1 MKKRVLSALL
11 VLCMAC
17 GLVSTAWAA
26 DGQATRETAEKPG
39 IMLLNAEDVDQQ
51 TASDSAATPAP
62 TAEPTAEPSA
72 TPNATEAP
80 EATATPAPENSE
92 NADAEPT
99 ATPSATPDT
108 TAGEAEPVE
117 YTAVLEQDGQAL
129 NVVVTAPADAFGE
142 DVQPTLNVTAIEDE
156 TQAADIEAKLTENN
170 IEYDGFVALDIHF
183 TDADGNEIE
192 PAEPVTVRIELPDS
206 IIDSGIDLNTLAVQ
220 HFAEDEAGNVTSVD
234 QVASVAD
241 GTIAL
246 SDEAKAAM
254 EAQAAEN
261 AADPESTEE
270 AGPAHM
276 MLAPAA
282 NNALT
287 PDNGEEETEAP
298 VVAEFEVNGFSSFT
312 ITWNDYANN
321 TSTSVEVVLWDAV
334 EDEELP
340 YSGNIGQF
348 NEQLQSNGEVTFTST
363 TVPQIEGYTFDHAEY
378 GWDYS
383 GYWNGSAVTT
393 ITAENQ
399 RYWSPGFFGL
409 GAGWRNNWV
418 YKIDGQEINGT
429 PTIRLFYTP
438 EGGSEN
444 PGQTVTPEPGHE
456 KTVTWNATDN
466 AYDLTLTV
474 NGTVGSET
482 TPVPVDVLMIVDQS
496 NSMDGSKLTNTKLA
510 MLALIDSL
518 EAQNN
523 VDTRYSIVGFSSKY
537 NSLSGNGTA
546 DDARILST
554 GTNNGWVSANRA
566 KNVIGTK
573 STDWNGNPTVNGG
586 FDVSGG
592 TNYQAGLRL
601 GKTQLDKSR
610 EDATTVVIFLSD
622 GDPTYYIGGGD
633 GQNSLNRQGNGWKAT
648 KTEAGTIR
656 CDTFYSIRIGD
667 ADEAYLTD
675 IRDSVNVPQDQRHYV
690 SANDDGSN
698 LTGFFEDIAE
708 DATKAL
714 NVTHVKI
721 TDTLSDYVEPVL
733 GNDGQPAKLDVVIID
748 NDSDQ
753 KVDNTFGISANY
765 NSDTKEL
772 TLNFPEGYP
781 LNSNYTYKVV
791 MSILPNGTAELYYA
805 QNGSYLPGM
814 IGQEGTGD
822 HANSGGF
829 YSNDGPAKLTYRY
842 PNDMEDRTA
851 DYKMPVVQV
860 KKSYL
865 VLSKALGEGT
875 EAGSAQEFTFEI
887 AIPANAAGT
896 YGAKYT
902 NDESNTEII
911 FAQKPGETN
920 ATATVTLAANEQV
933 YIALPTDTQVT
944 IKETSVDGFTQ
955 TWYQGQSE
963 EPLTPASDGSIEAT
977 LSTTAGQ
984 STNITCVNT
993 AEVVTCNLTIT
1004 KNLVDKDGKPLTVP
1018 GEEGKTFTFTV
1029 TAEGDLAE
1037 KVSDGEYFAEDAQEG
1052 SAAVLEFDQMT
1063 GTPAG
1068 TENPDGTT
1076 STKDTRRTTGTLS
1089 VTVNAGASSASITVA
1104 DLPIGTYTIAEN
1116 TTADSLPSITDYTW
1130 SDVAYGSDYTVDN
1143 ASVTIEK
1150 DELGTL
1156 AVNNKYE
1163 HNNVVLTI
1171 NKQICGLMGDTDST
1185 EQFDFKL
1192 TLSDSATGASVN
1204 KGLY

>member
-26 DGQATRETAEKPG
+26 DGGQATRETAEKPG
-39 IMLLNAEDVDQQ
+39 IMLLDAEGMDQQ
-51 TASDSAATPAP
+51 TATDPTATPSASPAADPTATPAP

-72 TPNATEAP
+72 TPDATEAP

-92 NADAEPT
+92 TADAEPT

-117 YTAVLEQDGQAL
+117 YTAALEQDGQAL
-129 NVVVTAPADAFGE
+129 NVVVTAPAGAFGE
-142 DVQPTLNVTAIEDE
+142 GVEPTLHVAAIEDE
-156 TQAADIEAKLTENN
+156 TQAADIEAKLAENN
-170 IEYDGFVALDIHF
+170 IEYDGFAALDIHF

-192 PAEPVTVRIELPDS
+192 PSEPVTVRIELPDS

-220 HFAEDEAGNVTSVD
+220 HFAEDGKGNVTSVD

-241 GTIAL
+241 NTIVL

-254 EAQAAEN
+254 ETQAAEN
-261 AADPESTEE
+261 AAADPESTEE
-270 AGPAHM
+270 AGPAPM

-287 PDNGEEETEAP
+287 PDNGEETEAP

-393 ITAENQ
+393 IAAENK
-399 RYWSPGFFGL
+399 REYVEGWWFFPGH
-409 GAGWRNNWV
+409 WENNWV

-456 KTVTWNATDN
+456 KTVTWNAADN

-496 NSMDGSKLTNTKLA
+496 NSMEGSKLTNTKLA

-523 VDTRYSIVGFSSKY
+523 VDTRYSIVGFSSKN
-537 NSLSGNGTA
+537 NSFSGNGTA

-554 GTNNGWVSANRA
+554 GTSNGWVSANGA

-573 STDWNGNPTVNGG
+573 STDWWDNPTVNGG
-586 FDVSGG
+586 FGVHGG

-601 GKTQLDKSR
+601 GKTQLDKAR

-633 GQNSLNRQGNGWKAT
+633 GSNSLDRTSGWGNDTTGWEAT
-648 KTEAGTIR
+648 KKEAGTIQ

-667 ADEAYLTD
+667 ADGDYLTD

-698 LTGFFEDIAE
+698 LTGFFENIAE

-714 NVTHVKI
+714 NVTNVKI
-721 TDTLSDYVEPVL
+721 TDTLSNYVEPVL

-748 NDSDQ
+748 NDTG
-753 KVDNTFGISANY
+753 KEVTNTFGISANY
-765 NSDTKEL
+765 SSDTKEL
-772 TLNFPEGYP
+772 TLNFPENYP
-781 LNSNYTYKVV
+781 LNSNYTYNVV
-791 MSILPNGTAELYYA
+791 MSILPNSTAELYYA

-814 IGQEGTGD
+814 TGEDGTGT
-822 HANSGGF
+822 HEKEAGF
-829 YSNDGPAKLTYRY
+829 FSNAGVAQLTYR
-842 PNDMEDRTA
+842 
-851 DYKMPVVQV
+851 
-860 KKSYL
+860 
-865 VLSKALGEGT
+865 
-875 EAGSAQEFTFEI
+875 
-887 AIPANAAGT
+887 
-896 YGAKYT
+896 
-902 NDESNTEII
+902 
-911 FAQKPGETN
+911 
-920 ATATVTLAANEQV
+920 
-933 YIALPTDTQVT
+933 
-944 IKETSVDGFTQ
+944 
-955 TWYQGQSE
+955 
-963 EPLTPASDGSIEAT
+963 
-977 LSTTAGQ
+977 
-984 STNITCVNT
+984 
-993 AEVVTCNLTIT
+993 
-1004 KNLVDKDGKPLTVP
+1004 
-1018 GEEGKTFTFTV
+1018 
-1029 TAEGDLAE
+1029 
-1037 KVSDGEYFAEDAQEG
+1037 
-1052 SAAVLEFDQMT
+1052 
-1063 GTPAG
+1063 
-1068 TENPDGTT
+1068 
-1076 STKDTRRTTGTLS
+1076 
-1089 VTVNAGASSASITVA
+1089 
-1104 DLPIGTYTIAEN
+1104 
-1116 TTADSLPSITDYTW
+1116 
-1130 SDVAYGSDYTVDN
+1130 
-1143 ASVTIEK
+1143 
-1150 DELGTL
+1150 
-1156 AVNNKYE
+1156 
-1163 HNNVVLTI
+1163 
-1171 NKQICGLMGDTDST
+1171 
-1185 EQFDFKL
+1185 
-1192 TLSDSATGASVN
+1192 
-1204 KGLY
+1204 